1 MNDTK
6 VVDIARETDNK
17 RMEDGAIPA
26 VPSSVVVI
34 GIRNTPGIL

>member
-6 VVDIARETDNK
+6 VVDIARDDK

-34 GIRNTPGIL
+34 GIGNTRGIL